1 MTPHWKDNL
10 MKVQKHIRNGLK
22 MHPKGSRGQC
32 LKFTFTNF
40 LFEPVQ
46 STEIPGDISEYRTAL
61 KCEILNTIT

>member
-22 MHPKGSRGQC
+22 MHAKGSRGQC